1 MNCRKNNFTKNTFK
15 ICFEKFSSLKKK
27 HVSAYLIW
35 TKKSSTFPISKL
47 HSENSKGEAKLFK
60 GSINKHKQS
69 CPHNYYYDDFTVQ
82 YNIDKQAHENVLK
95 RINEKGIPD
104 FIDPAN
110 TITLK
115 DLDDD
120 FTAAEVDS
128 MILGLSEWSFESGNA
143 AGLLCSY

>member
-1 MNCRKNNFTKNTFK
+1 M
-15 ICFEKFSSLKKK
+15 
-27 HVSAYLIW
+27 
-35 TKKSSTFPISKL
+35 
-47 HSENSKGEAKLFK
+47 KLFK

-69 CPHNYYYDDFTVQ
+69 CPHNYYYDDLTVQ